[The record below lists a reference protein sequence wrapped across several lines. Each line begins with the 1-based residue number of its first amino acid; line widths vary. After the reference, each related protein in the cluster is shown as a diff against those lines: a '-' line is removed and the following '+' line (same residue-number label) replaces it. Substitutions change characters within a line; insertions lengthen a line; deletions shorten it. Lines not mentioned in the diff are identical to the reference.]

1 VAADGAVPAPVTAT
15 DAKPAPAPANAAD
28 AQPSAT
34 KPADAPPQSGAG
46 AQGQPS
52 QPQPG
57 TPMAPAAS
65 QESVAAT
72 PVTDVPAPAAA
83 APAAPASQ
91 PVQAAPAAV
100 PAPATS
106 PLERAVPLY
115 RAAYA
120 TAALIHIAS
129 ERGIT
134 HARINLKPA
143 ELGGIEVR
151 LHSSPE
157 GVSARLVA
165 DSPEAARALT
175 QAGDDLRRQL
185 EARGVTLLSLDVS
198 TSDDERRQA
207 PAFGGDAAGQ
217 GSGSNGARAGAQ
229 AEAAP
234 AAAPAETTLV
244 LPDGLLVDVLA

>member
-1 VAADGAVPAPVTAT
+1 
-15 DAKPAPAPANAAD
+15 
-28 AQPSAT
+28 
-34 KPADAPPQSGAG
+34 
-46 AQGQPS
+46 
-52 QPQPG
+52 
-57 TPMAPAAS
+57 
-65 QESVAAT
+65 
-72 PVTDVPAPAAA
+72 
-83 APAAPASQ
+83 
-91 PVQAAPAAV
+91 
-100 PAPATS
+100 
-106 PLERAVPLY
+106 VPLH

-157 GVSARLVA
+157 GVSAQLVA
-165 DSPEAARALT
+165 DSPEAARALA

-198 TSDDERRQA
+198 TSEEERRGA

-217 GSGSNGARAGAQ
+217 GSGSNGARAGTH

-234 AAAPAETTLV
+234 AAPAETTLV